1 MPHRKEGETVMRNKL
16 VFCMFLAPA
25 VVLLAGVV
33 AGAFDRPDRDRDA
46 IGYNVLAE
54 RMFKGRVASKGY
66 IIDGLMYFPLRT
78 ADTVVE
84 VQIGPKEFV
93 ERSSFKL
100 KTGDMVTVV
109 GMPVV
114 MKEREVVLAREVSS
128 MNGVLIIRDAIGL
141 PLWDK
146 MDRPL
151 QMDPERPMRF
161 DA

>member
-1 MPHRKEGETVMRNKL
+1 MRNK
-16 VFCMFLAPA
+16 FLFWVLLATA

-33 AGAFDRPDRDRDA
+33 VGAFDRPDRDRDA

-54 RMFKGRVASKGY
+54 KMYEGTVASKGH
-66 IIDGLMYFPLRT
+66 IIEGLMYFPLRT

-100 KTGDMVTVV
+100 KTGDKVTVV

-114 MKEREVVLAREVSS
+114 MKEQEVVLAREVSS
-128 MNGVLIIRDAIGL
+128 MNGVLIIRDPMGL

-146 MDRPL
+146 TDRPL
-151 QMDPERPMRF
+151 QMDPERQMHF
-161 DA
+161 AA

>member
-1 MPHRKEGETVMRNKL
+1 MRNKL
-16 VFCMFLAPA
+16 LFCMFLASA

-33 AGAFDRPDRDRDA
+33 VGAFDRPDRDRDA

-54 RMFKGRVASKGY
+54 RMFEGRVASKGH
-66 IIDGLMYFPLRT
+66 IIDGLMYFPLRM
-78 ADTVVE
+78 ADAMVE

-109 GMPVV
+109 GMLVV
-114 MKEREVVLAREVSS
+114 MKEREVVLAREVSG
-128 MNGVLIIRDAIGL
+128 MNGVLIIRDPMGL

-146 MDRPL
+146 MDRQL
-151 QMDPERPMRF
+151 QMDPERQMRF
-161 DA
+161 AA